1 MLSLH
6 NHNIFFLI
14 IGSPVGSMTGWRHP
28 GGKAQGGLDTE
39 RKRVRY
45 AVWSARAWQLACAS
59 NLCSFSR
66 PEQLNNTSLAAPT
79 VQHAVTLIQ
88 TLYAK
93 KLLLQYEATYTPT
106 QRNVLSVLHVGVVGE
121 LGVTPVALTH
131 IGLMPAGDRTSGA
144 EPSNSQTR
152 SFGSSHHMRTV
163 LGAVCHLICK
173 MKMKVIYTSKQY
185 IKKPTASTC

>member
-1 MLSLH
+1 MQSHLYKH
-6 NHNIFFLI
+6 YMQRNYCY
-14 IGSPVGSMTGWRHP
+14 SM
-28 GGKAQGGLDTE
+28 
-39 RKRVRY
+39 
-45 AVWSARAWQLACAS
+45 
-59 NLCSFSR
+59 R
-66 PEQLNNTSLAAPT
+66 PP
-79 VQHAVTLIQ
+79 
-88 TLYAK
+88 
-93 KLLLQYEATYTPT
+93 TPT

-163 LGAVCHLICK
+163 LGVVCHLICK

-185 IKKPTASTC
+185 IKKPTASTCWHNLAFPFTGEPDGRSRFGAGSALDEQNLVKYVKGFKELNVFSGCPPLTSTRDWI

>member
-131 IGLMPAGDRTSGA
+131 SHRINASRRSDQWSRTLKFPNPEFWEQSPH
-144 EPSNSQTR
+144 ENCPWCSLLSYLQNENESD
-152 SFGSSHHMRTV
+152 
-163 LGAVCHLICK
+163 L
-173 MKMKVIYTSKQY
+173 YW
-185 IKKPTASTC
+185 